1 MALKRAVGGLEPG
14 GRRQQELLASPS
26 AGGSTGGE
34 AQVGWAE
41 LSSS

>member
-14 GRRQQELLASPS
+14 GRRQQGLLASPS